1 MNTVAIMMPFPGV
14 FKVFDSHS
22 RDVFGR
28 SSALNY
34 CVLISVVGIENLG
47 EYLQLTSRSNVVIP
61 FELKGV
67 KYIGNVDMETELS
80 TRVITNSGM
89 VNFPEVFEQCD
100 INTKTLSSTIFEQV
114 STINVISNDSTEQSK
129 STGTTEQTKARLAK
143 MRKYS
148 DSKKEKRQNETTK
161 QREARLAKMREYKNS
176 KKSTRTNKT
185 AGQREARL
193 AKKREREL
201 LEKELH
207 LKMQLTSN

>member
-47 EYLQLTSRSNVVIP
+47 EYLRLTSRSNDTVV
-61 FELKGV
+61 
-67 KYIGNVDMETELS
+67 N
-80 TRVITNSGM
+80 
-89 VNFPEVFEQCD
+89 EVFEQCD

-114 STINVISNDSTEQSK
+114 STINVISNYSTEQSK

-148 DSKKEKRQNETTK
+148 DSKKEKIKNETTK

-176 KKSTRTNKT
+176 KKSTRTNET

-207 LKMQLTSN
+207 LTMQLTSN